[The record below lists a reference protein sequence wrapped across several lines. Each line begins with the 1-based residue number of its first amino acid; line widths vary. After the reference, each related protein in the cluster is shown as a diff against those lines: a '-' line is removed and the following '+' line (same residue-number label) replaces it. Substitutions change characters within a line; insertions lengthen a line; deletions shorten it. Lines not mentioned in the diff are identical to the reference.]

1 MTVKQAIN
9 RIKKEIKETGYR
21 ENMCYPVFLKLRDS
35 ITDKP
40 SPEQAKIE
48 KEFWV
53 QYYAL

>member
-40 SPEQAKIE
+40 YPEQAKIE
-48 KEFWV
+48 KEFWA